1 MKSMVP
7 KDTIARVF
15 QTCSFNHDS
24 TRITESTLTVIEEY
38 LEVFVR
44 EAVLRSVENKDRV
57 KEEDSNR
64 LNNELVLTHKD
75 LESVSGLLLLD
86 M

>member
-1 MKSMVP
+1 MKTMVP

-15 QTCSFNHDS
+15 QTCSFNNDS

-44 EAVLRSVENKDRV
+44 EAVLRSVENKERV

-64 LNNELVLTHKD
+64 LNNDLVLTHKD

>member
-1 MKSMVP
+1 MSPVP

-15 QTCSFNHDS
+15 QTCSFSQDS

-44 EAVLRSVENKDRV
+44 EAVLRSIENKERLG
-57 KEEDSNR
+57 EQESNR
-64 LNNELVLTHKD
+64 LNNDLVLTHKD